1 MNNKSRIAK
10 GVKIIALVIYGML
23 TIATCAGVWNFCPE
37 RAVKLFSAALFAAN
51 GGVIWYLAKTIK
63 TDEQ

>member
-10 GVKIIALVIYGML
+10 GVKIIALITYGML

-37 RAVKLFSAALFAAN
+37 RAVKLFSAALLIAN
-51 GGVIWYLAKTIK
+51 CGAIWCLAKTIK